1 MAILAPHNHDHR
13 KLAGSALVTAA
24 RATMLAAGEQWTDM
38 RAAVFDVLAG
48 LDAPASAFAMT
59 DAFSKAL
66 DRRIAANSIYR
77 ILDLFVTNNVALRV
91 ESANAYLVNAH
102 PECLHDCLFLVCD
115 GCGKATHVDDEAIS
129 KQIRATAAAAG
140 FRAERPVI
148 EVRGRCA
155 ACCA

>member
-1 MAILAPHNHDHR
+1 MATLAPHNHDHR
-13 KLAGSALVTAA
+13 KLAGTALVNAA

-48 LDAPASAFAMT
+48 LDHPASAYAIT
-59 DAFSKAL
+59 DAVSQAL
-66 DRRIAANSIYR
+66 GRRIAANSIYR
-77 ILDLFVTNNVALRV
+77 ILDLFVAANVALRV

-115 GCGKATHVDDEAIS
+115 DCGKAAHVDDEAIS
-129 KQIRATAAAAG
+129 QQIRATAAAAG
-140 FRAERPVI
+140 FLAERPVI

-155 ACCA
+155 QCRQ